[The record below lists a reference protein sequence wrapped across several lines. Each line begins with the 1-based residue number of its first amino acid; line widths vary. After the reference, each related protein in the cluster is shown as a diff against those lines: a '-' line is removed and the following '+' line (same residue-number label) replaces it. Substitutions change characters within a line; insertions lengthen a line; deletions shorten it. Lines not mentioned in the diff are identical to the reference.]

1 MVVQPWVF
9 EFFPE
14 LKNPG
19 APGSGAVARYFE
31 DYLSLWAKD
40 EALGFEGIF
49 FSEHHFKY
57 SYSASP
63 NLLIAALAQRTK
75 RLRLGVMG
83 VVLPYYHPIRVIE
96 EIGILDNLTHGR
108 LEIGAALGIPQELD
122 RLDINAVEARERFD
136 EVLEIMDAAI
146 TGQPRAEHAGKHF
159 HFHDVGYLPPLHQV
173 NPARWTTVVS
183 EGSARKVARR
193 RSKICT
199 GFFNVDHVR
208 RLFDAYRDEAAKIGF
223 EVTPEH
229 FALRRRVSVAL
240 DETTAKTYAS
250 QALARYQVLVSTDP
264 RFTAN
269 TVPDAPSKTD
279 SGFSLSEDE
288 FIIGPPTKIADDIQR
303 QCEATGAAHFL
314 SVFHWGAE
322 YDEMSAAHHLF
333 GEQVI
338 PKLRS

>member
-1 MVVQPWVF
+1 MVVRPWVF

-14 LKNPG
+14 LKNAG

-31 DYLSLWAKD
+31 DYLKLWTED

-57 SYSASP
+57 SFSASP

-96 EIGILDNLTHGR
+96 EMGILDNLTCGR
-108 LEIGAALGIPQELD
+108 LEIGTALGIPQELD

-136 EVLEIMDAAI
+136 EVLEVMDAAI
-146 TGQPRAEHAGKHF
+146 TGKPRAEHAGKHF
-159 HFHDVGYLPPLHQV
+159 HFHDVNYLPPLHQV

-183 EGSARKVARR
+183 EGSARKVAQR

-199 GFFNVDHVR
+199 GFFNTDHVR
-208 RLFDAYRDEAAKIGF
+208 MLFDAYRDEAAKIGF

-229 FALRRRVSVAL
+229 FALRRRVSVAP
-240 DETTAKTYAS
+240 DETTAQTYA
-250 QALARYQVLVSTDP
+250 AEAMARYQAFVTTDP
-264 RFTAN
+264 RFKAN
-269 TVPDAPSKTD
+269 AVPDAPGKSGG
-279 SGFSLSEDE
+279 GFSVSEDE
-288 FIIGPPTKIADDIQR
+288 FITGSPAKIADEIRR

-322 YDEMSAAHHLF
+322 YDEVSAAHRLF